1 MMLARKWILSGIIL
15 VLSIGIILTGMVAF
29 QINSQAGQKQDS
41 LTANLINNKP
51 DKEASCKMWTE
62 FMEEYQ

>member
-15 VLSIGIILTGMVAF
+15 VLSIGIILTGAAF
-29 QINSQAGQKQDS
+29 QSSARAEPKQGS
-41 LTANLINNKP
+41 LTGNLINNKA